1 MPPKYRS
8 KSSSNTG
15 TSTDRFTI
23 VARSP
28 LFNASRLERP
38 STRIAANESR
48 SSATETRTPF
58 WRSRFE
64 NSISLS
70 SIAIEAIEVAPMSP
84 LVPRPKG
91 ARSTVL
97 LMQEVLVGFRRGGL
111 RLGFLLG
118 HEIAHLVFRLAT
130 VPFVLEARR
139 ERFLDQRLL
148 HA

>member
-8 KSSSNTG
+8 KSSSNRG

-48 SSATETRTPF
+48 SSATDTRTPF

-70 SIAIEAIEVAPMSP
+70 SIAIEAIEAIEVEPTSP
-84 LVPRPKG
+84 VIPRPKG
-91 ARSTVL
+91 ARSTGL
-97 LMQEVLVGFRRGGL
+97 LMQEILVGFRRGGL
-111 RLGFLLG
+111 RLGLLLG
-118 HEIAHLVFRLAT
+118 HGI
-130 VPFVLEARR
+130 
-139 ERFLDQRLL
+139 DQVR
-148 HA
+148 